1 MNIDTLVE
9 SFYSKKDETESII
22 NEVLSLFLENEKPI
36 GSLLAEQQGTLTLS
50 WDGVPDIPISEIP
63 WSDVKTVEGGAD
75 IQGPQRKQLMQFLD
89 DIQGDDLKDKI
100 EGIAKF
106 YEADVSQLVAA
117 SKDMSPKKQIS
128 YALGYLTFFKTLTK
142 IIAHFNASSAGFSF
156 EAFLGVLL
164 GGSQVPTG
172 EGTIADLITGDK
184 TPVSLKLYTAGSL
197 KVGGSFTDLV
207 NDLRRFGKMQYV
219 AVTKTLN
226 DENTAGRLDF
236 YRFDFTLD
244 NIANIMYNGGLEN
257 PNLMKLPQGF
267 IDAPEGFADVEIPA
281 PPKSEELQK
290 LFIQTVKELAD
301 EAGVSAEEVEL
312 SLEAT
317 DLPQSTSPYLSSTG
331 TKVFGHP
338 RSKLKTTG
346 VAIPFAKAMGVLPDD
361 YDFKAKPPARTP
373 ERAEHNRLAKEAKE
387 ITQRIYGGVLLP
399 AYAKVTET
407 ALRTIRARQELMG
420 RARGAYNDAE
430 DPREAAEDSV
440 AAYNRLTPEQKKQAL
455 LLTHGYVNTDQ
466 FELTEKRI
474 LDIETLADGKRV
486 FPEGQNNI
494 MLGSIEVGQE
504 QVVELMNTV
513 SQIIDTSVF
522 EIFQDLKTLT
532 TNIQAYFGNGLED
545 DKQATAAID
554 ASKSIGEKT
563 AELADTDE
571 SE

>member
-36 GSLLAEQQGTLTLS
+36 GSLLVEQKGLTLT
-50 WDGVPDIPISEIP
+50 WDGVPDIPIVEIP

-89 DIQGDDLKDKI
+89 DIEGDDLKDKI

-164 GGSQVPTG
+164 GGTQVPTG

-184 TPVSLKLYTAGSL
+184 TPVSLKLYTAGAL

-244 NIANIMYNGGLEN
+244 NVANIMYNGGLEN

-267 IDAPEGFADVEIPA
+267 IEDPTKVADVKIPA
-281 PPKSEELQK
+281 PPKPAEVLK
-290 LFIQTVKELAD
+290 LYHDRVKELGDASD
-301 EAGVSAEEVEL
+301 IPQDILVNAVKLVG
-312 SLEAT
+312 
-317 DLPQSTSPYLSSTG
+317 LPEDTSQ
-331 TKVFGHP
+331 
-338 RSKLKTTG
+338 LKTPKRFGRDPLMPRPLDKPQGGKNAALAYRMGLLDEPAPKYPTR
-346 VAIPFAKAMGVLPDD
+346 KA
-361 YDFKAKPPARTP
+361 
-373 ERAEHNRLAKEAKE
+373 ERAEWMETYGE
-387 ITQRIYGGVLLP
+387 RII
-399 AYAKVTET
+399 T
-407 ALRTIRARQELMG
+407 ALRIYNDIVGKAYNEVVELTNANIKARQELMS
-420 RARGAYNDAE
+420 RAGGAYDDAK
-430 DPREAAEDSV
+430 DPREAAEASV

-466 FELTEKRI
+466 FELTEKRV
-474 LDIETLADGKRV
+474 LSIETLADGKRV

>member
-9 SFYSKKDETESII
+9 SFYTNKGETEGII
-22 NEVLSLFLENEKPI
+22 NEVLALFLENEKPI
-36 GSLLAEQQGTLTLS
+36 GSLLVEQEGTLTLS

-63 WSDVKTVEGGAD
+63 WSDVKTVDGGAD

-184 TPVSLKLYTAGSL
+184 TPVSLKLYTAGAL

-244 NIANIMYNGGLEN
+244 NVANIMYNGGLEN

-267 IDAPEGFADVEIPA
+267 IEDPTKVADVKIPA
-281 PPKSEELQK
+281 PPKPAEVLK
-290 LFIQTVKELAD
+290 LYHDRVKELGDASD
-301 EAGVSAEEVEL
+301 IPQDILVNAVKLVG
-312 SLEAT
+312 
-317 DLPQSTSPYLSSTG
+317 LPEDTSQ
-331 TKVFGHP
+331 
-338 RSKLKTTG
+338 LKTPKRFGRDPLMPRPLDKPQGGKNAALAYRMGLLDEPAPKYPTR
-346 VAIPFAKAMGVLPDD
+346 KA
-361 YDFKAKPPARTP
+361 
-373 ERAEHNRLAKEAKE
+373 ERAEWMETYGE
-387 ITQRIYGGVLLP
+387 RII
-399 AYAKVTET
+399 T
-407 ALRTIRARQELMG
+407 ALRIYNDIVGKAYNEVVELTNANIKARQELMS
-420 RARGAYNDAE
+420 RAGGAYDDAK
-430 DPREAAEDSV
+430 DPREAAEASV

-466 FELTEKRI
+466 FELTEKRV

-545 DKQATAAID
+545 DKQATAAIG